1 MTERV
6 DLETILARAEAT
18 PEGPWAADHG
28 ELGSDVYRLRD
39 SGPLI
44 ADLSPELAEFIAAA
58 RTDVLEMAA
67 ELRALRHQ
75 LRQTTERERMWV
87 GMAVAMA
94 DQSAPTAPD
103 EQSADGPSEVGRLQ
117 GIIEGRHAPP
127 TTEEIVAHIEACG
140 SWLIGSRG
148 GYNVLESDLER
159 LQEFA
164 DRCRRMNLS
173 WRWVAINVSGAPC
186 EWPTVKP

>member
-1 MTERV
+1 MTAYL
-6 DLETILARAEAT
+6 DLDEIENLC
-18 PEGPWAADHG
+18 
-28 ELGSDVYRLRD
+28 
-39 SGPLI
+39 
-44 ADLSPELAEFIAAA
+44 AA
-58 RTDVLEMAA
+58 RGAHTVLPDV
-67 ELRALRHQ
+67 
-75 LRQTTERERMWV
+75 
-87 GMAVAMA
+87 VA
-94 DQSAPTAPD
+94 
-103 EQSADGPSEVGRLQ
+103 EVGRLQ
-117 GIIEGRHAPP
+117 EIIEGRHAPP

-186 EWPTVKP
+186 EWPTVSPSITPEKP